1 MMRDREARLDEVFRR
16 ADVIQRRQAVKRK
29 LVSSAAGAGIFAVI
43 LVFLLATLPQV
54 GMQASSGSTWRYG
67 GLLLNGS
74 AGGYI
79 LVAVVALALGV
90 CVALLCGRL
99 RELKALDREKEDKP

>member
-1 MMRDREARLDEVFRR
+1 MLDRVLFN
-16 ADVIQRRQAVKRK
+16 
-29 LVSSAAGAGIFAVI
+29 
-43 LVFLLATLPQV
+43 
-54 GMQASSGSTWRYG
+54 G
-67 GLLLNGS
+67 G

-90 CVALLCGRL
+90 CVALLCGHL

>member
-29 LVSSAAGAGIFAVI
+29 LVSSAAGASLCAVI

-79 LVAVVALALGV
+79 K
-90 CVALLCGRL
+90 
-99 RELKALDREKEDKP
+99 REEQEA

>member
-1 MMRDREARLDEVFRR
+1 MRDSVLFN
-16 ADVIQRRQAVKRK
+16 
-29 LVSSAAGAGIFAVI
+29 
-43 LVFLLATLPQV
+43 
-54 GMQASSGSTWRYG
+54 G
-67 GLLLNGS
+67 G

-99 RELKALDREKEDKP
+99 RELKAMDREKEDKP